1 MLNKLLM
8 KKNFV
13 PNRKRCERN
22 NQTKKNLTSDR
33 YLQFGSFK
41 DMSKVDSSRGN
52 SENIEN

>member
-1 MLNKLLM
+1 M

-41 DMSKVDSSRGN
+41 DMSKVDSSRGS
-52 SENIEN
+52 SENIENQWTYY